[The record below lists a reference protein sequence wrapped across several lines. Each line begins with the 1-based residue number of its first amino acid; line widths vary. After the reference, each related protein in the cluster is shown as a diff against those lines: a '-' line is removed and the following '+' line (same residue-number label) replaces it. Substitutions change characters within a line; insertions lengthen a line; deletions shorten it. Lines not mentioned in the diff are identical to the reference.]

1 VSQGG
6 KPSRYK
12 RIFFNATFE
21 GNEMRYSAID
31 LLRLI
36 ETAEPVA
43 PKSTQSTIQP
53 HSARY
58 CSDLASP
65 LLKAQQQNDKAQA
78 RLGFGAFD
86 LSLSQGK

>member
-1 VSQGG
+1 
-6 KPSRYK
+6 
-12 RIFFNATFE
+12 
-21 GNEMRYSAID
+21 MRYSAID

-53 HSARY
+53 HSERY

-65 LLKAQQQNDKAQA
+65 LLKAEQQNDKAQA
-78 RLGFGAFD
+78 RLGFGSASD
-86 LSLSQGK
+86 TAGS

>member
-1 VSQGG
+1 
-6 KPSRYK
+6 
-12 RIFFNATFE
+12 
-21 GNEMRYSAID
+21 MRYSAID

-58 CSDLASP
+58 YLASP
-65 LLKAQQQNDKAQA
+65 LLKAEQQNGKAQA
-78 RLGFGAFD
+78 LLGFGSAPD
-86 LSLSQGK
+86 RAGL

>member
-1 VSQGG
+1 
-6 KPSRYK
+6 
-12 RIFFNATFE
+12 
-21 GNEMRYSAID
+21 MRYSAID

-43 PKSTQSTIQP
+43 PKSTQSTIRP

-65 LLKAQQQNDKAQA
+65 LLKAQQQNDNVATKEPAP
-78 RLGFGAFD
+78 RTVVERP
-86 LSLSQGK
+86 KRR

>member
-1 VSQGG
+1 
-6 KPSRYK
+6 
-12 RIFFNATFE
+12 
-21 GNEMRYSAID
+21 MRYSAID

-53 HSARY
+53 IQPHSARY

-65 LLKAQQQNDKAQA
+65 LLKAEQQNDKAQA
-78 RLGFGAFD
+78 RLGFDAFD
-86 LSLSQGK
+86 LSLFQGK

>member
-1 VSQGG
+1 
-6 KPSRYK
+6 
-12 RIFFNATFE
+12 
-21 GNEMRYSAID
+21 MRYSAID

-43 PKSTQSTIQP
+43 PESTQSTIQP

-65 LLKAQQQNDKAQA
+65 LLKTEPSRSRAATTANRVRTRRADR
-78 RLGFGAFD
+78 RLDRDCSLAFKGA
-86 LSLSQGK
+86 